1 MSDTAGSRWEE
12 FLDICA
18 RVSENDRYF
27 TDNDVQ
33 FVDDLGEKLS
43 TYKDKTYISVNQI
56 NWLRRLEAKLE
67 GLYL

>member
-1 MSDTAGSRWEE
+1 MSDRVGSRWQE

-18 RVSENDRYF
+18 RVSENDRHF

-43 TYKDKTYISVNQI
+43 AYKDKTRISVNQI

-67 GLYL
+67 RLYL